1 VAVFLV
7 DTGDAMSPELSRE
20 TRTKLCALTTMLS
33 SYQILNTSPELKDT
47 DLEYLEMFV
56 HVAEVMGRHYGMVPI
71 QVRHPFLDPSPQT
84 LTPPGCWCQDPF
96 SSST

>member
-47 DLEYLEMFV
+47 DLEYLE
-56 HVAEVMGRHYGMVPI
+56 
-71 QVRHPFLDPSPQT
+71 
-84 LTPPGCWCQDPF
+84 
-96 SSST
+96 